1 MASRDADEFMSLD
14 PADMST
20 GTDAHTQDFL
30 PIYDVSSGTWEKQT
44 IGDAALQGIQGPQG
58 VQGPAGADGSIGVDG
73 ADGPTGPQGDTGATG
88 PQGPI
93 GNTGATGP
101 QGPTGNTGPA
111 GADGSTGPQGPI
123 GNTGADG
130 SDGATGATGPQG
142 PTGNTGPAG
151 ADGDDGAAGATGPQG
166 ATGNTGPQGSAGPQG
181 ATGPQGSTGPQGA
194 AGTTAEVY
202 DNPTSSTGYFDV
214 PSGTQAQRPS
224 NPSNG
229 NIRYN
234 TDLDYFETYAGG
246 GWSVIASPPTITVI
260 SPINFNGEPGQTF
273 QITGTGF
280 DVGTTAKFIGANGLE
295 YPSGTVTYNSG
306 TSLSVTNGTNLPV
319 SNEPFRLGVTNS
331 ASLSGESVTS
341 IDAGTNPTFSTGGGR
356 IITTSRWDDTR
367 TTTLSAADAETSI
380 ASYRMGS
387 LGALPPGYSL
397 NTSTGVIS
405 GSSTNQPS
413 TNYQFSVEALD
424 TVGNVGSRNF
434 DIQIV
439 NAPPV
444 WNSPVSGTINA
455 TQGAYTASNLSATD
469 PEGQSVT
476 YSSVT
481 NPPAGLSVSG
491 SQVVG
496 TTSASR
502 GVTPMTIR
510 ASDGYSTT
518 DRTFN
523 VNIRGALRNGDVYS
537 ARSSS
542 ENFSFAGYSAI
553 SVDVTRPDNSTY
565 AGFVVEGGYGS
576 ENAWL
581 IGQITDATKGA
592 ANTPFNPTTDMKG
605 QSGGFR
611 TGNFSAWNSLK
622 GSSRIILLTEGGWAA
637 FNWNNTVT
645 NTLKAT
651 VDAIGTNTGGGGT
664 TAANNATNPNSYHS
678 SHGGQRYAYGG
689 TLSRVS
695 DNKGE
700 TIYVHLYGQN
710 LSSDSDESVLA
721 FTSQTGASNS
731 WSDSWRGTNQDGTL
745 WSLWNDDYGNKSWP
759 LTGQAGPGQPGTSP
773 TGSTKFIIAYC

>member
-1 MASRDADEFMSLD
+1 MAIKVNGTTVIDDSRNITTDVGTIDGRNIASDGSKLDGIESSADVTDVTNVKAALTNL
-14 PADMST
+14 ST
-20 GTDAHTQDFL
+20 GTDAVGGDFI
-30 PIYDVSSGTWEKQT
+30 PVYDASAGTWEKQT
-44 IGDAALQGIQGPQG
+44 ITNAALQGP
-58 VQGPAGADGSIGVDG
+58 
-73 ADGPTGPQGDTGATG
+73 TGAT
-88 PQGPI
+88 
-93 GNTGATGP
+93 
-101 QGPTGNTGPA
+101 
-111 GADGSTGPQGPI
+111 
-123 GNTGADG
+123 
-130 SDGATGATGPQG
+130 
-142 PTGNTGPAG
+142 
-151 ADGDDGAAGATGPQG
+151 
-166 ATGNTGPQGSAGPQG
+166 
-181 ATGPQGSTGPQGA
+181 GSTGPQGA

-224 NPSNG
+224 SPNLG

-234 TDLDYFETYAGG
+234 TTLNYFETYGSG

-260 SPINFNGEPGQTF
+260 SPVSFNGEPGQSF
-273 QITGTGF
+273 AITGTGF
-280 DVGTTAKFIGANGLE
+280 DVGTTAKFIGADGTE
-295 YPSGTVTYNSG
+295 YASGTVTYSSG

-319 SNEPFRLGVTNS
+319 SNEPFRIGVTN
-331 ASLSGESVTS
+331 AAGLSGESVTS

-356 IITTSRWDDTR
+356 IITTSRWDDTAS
-367 TTTLSAADAETSI
+367 TTLSAADAETSI

-455 TQGAYTASNLSATD
+455 TKGAYTTSNLSATD
-469 PEGQSVT
+469 PEGQSIAYT
-476 YSSVT
+476 ST
-481 NPPAGLSVSG
+481 TTPPAGLSVSG

-496 TTSASR
+496 TTTASR
-502 GVTPMTIR
+502 GVSSMTIR

-518 DRTFN
+518 DRTFD
-523 VNIRGALRNGDVYS
+523 VNIRGLLRNGDVYS

-542 ENFSFAGYSAI
+542 ENFSFAGYTAI
-553 SVDVTRPDNSTY
+553 SVDVQRPDNSTY

-576 ENAWL
+576 EEAWM
-581 IGQITDATKGA
+581 IGQITNAVKGG
-592 ANTPFNPTTDMKG
+592 ANSPYNPTNNMQG

-611 TGNFSAWNSLK
+611 VGNFSAWNSLK

-651 VDAIGTNTGGGGT
+651 VDAIGTGT
-664 TAANNATNPNSYHS
+664 SGAGQTAANNATNPNSYHS
-678 SHGGQRYAYGG
+678 SYGGQRYAFGG

-695 DNKGE
+695 DNKGAS
-700 TIYVHLYGQN
+700 IYVHLYGQN
-710 LSSDSDESVLA
+710 LSSDTDESVLA

-731 WSDSWRGTNQDGTL
+731 WGDGWRGTSQDGTL

-759 LTGQAGPGQPGTSP
+759 NNGQGGPGSSVSAT